1 MTKLH
6 FNYKDIFR
14 AFRLGF
20 SAKKMWVMF
29 EGLVAGFLGYVLLSY
44 IALIIQGQWTITKI
58 WNTYTLFVFPSYMT
72 WYSWIVWYIGVAW
85 FVFMMLISGIAVSKL
100 TYEQLRGDEFF
111 EVKEAWKLAWKRA
124 GSLVASPV
132 LLAVFIA
139 ILIVAGLVLS
149 LLGKIPY
156 FGELFVGIMAI
167 PAFAVSLFI
176 IYLLIVLLFTFTLAP
191 SVIGVTK
198 SDAFDT
204 LFEVFSCVNDQPWRL
219 VLWQASMKLFSLV
232 GMLVLGFFSV
242 KAINLGTS
250 IVRIFMHSKLDEILN
265 NSLSIFKLSIPA
277 YLPLQ
282 IRDWIINGFKI
293 TGAGI
298 LFNPPSFSS
307 LGWAKDISAVLI
319 GIALYVVFFFILSYG
334 ASIWYAGNTVIY
346 LVLVKKKDDRNLLE
360 VKEEEFEIPEKIEA
374 KEEKE
379 EEKKEEKTKKTK
391 GRKTTRKT
399 KKKK

>member
-29 EGLVAGFLGYVLLSY
+29 EGLIAGFLGYVILSY
-44 IALIIQGQWTITKI
+44 VALLIKGMPLIQI
-58 WNTYTLFVFPSYMT
+58 WKTYTLFVFPAPMP
-72 WYSWIVWYIGVAW
+72 WYCWIVWWIGFLW
-85 FVFMMLISGIAVSKL
+85 FVFMLLLSGVTVSKL

-111 EVKEAWKLAWKRA
+111 EVKEAWKLAWQRA
-124 GSLVASPV
+124 GSLVASPI

-139 ILIVAGLVLS
+139 ILLIAGLVLS
-149 LLGKIPY
+149 LIGKIPY

-219 VLWQASMKLFSLV
+219 VLWQGAMKLFSFI
-232 GMLVLGFFSV
+232 GIIVLGFFSV
-242 KAINLGTS
+242 KAVSLGSTV
-250 IVRIFMHSKLDEILN
+250 VRVFMGLKLDEILN
-265 NSLSIFKLSIPA
+265 NSLSLFKFTLPSYIPFTLHN
-277 YLPLQ
+277 Y
-282 IRDWIINGFKI
+282 ISRGFEII
-293 TGAGI
+293 GASI
-298 LFNPPSFSS
+298 LFSPPSFSA
-307 LGWAKDISAVLI
+307 LGWAKDIAAVLL
-319 GIALYVVFFFILSYG
+319 GITIYVIFFFILSYG
-334 ASIWYAGNTVIY
+334 TSIWFAGNTVIY

-360 VKEEEFEIPEKIEA
+360 VKEEEFEIPEKVEA
-374 KEEKE
+374 KE
-379 EEKKEEKTKKTK
+379 EEKKEEKK
-391 GRKTTRKT
+391 TRKKVT
-399 KKKK
+399 KRKVKRKKK